1 MSSRTP
7 GQPPAGIPAYR
18 QEDDRRRDDARL
30 ATLQTQVDEVR
41 QALRELASRQVRLED
56 NVKQFEGTTAQNR
69 IQIDQIRQENAQSG
83 QARALDENRTRQQ
96 LVDLEQHLDDGIRP
110 MRGMQA
116 QIAELLEA
124 SRKKVDDSSQNQRRF
139 DELKSLLDTLQ
150 ALGDRNAVVTH
161 QLRDAIDTIK
171 SEMEQIRR
179 DIIRSEDAVKV
190 VDQEARRR
198 IAEVSQTTEG
208 FASRMD
214 ELRSD
219 LAHAFDLVEE
229 LRRSVAHV
237 DPTLE
242 ELRETDA
249 TLRVE
254 VNRLQAQAIER
265 HEMLVERIEDTRA
278 NHETHLLELRS
289 SMDQRF
295 ERIGERIERLNEEF
309 RQLEFKVSNVGLSLD
324 ELRQADASLRRELWS
339 LHEQRIRIRLEQV
352 QQELDNVSG
361 GRRSMESQS
370 RSPDSPDE
378 PKTIRSLDV

>member
-1 MSSRTP
+1 
-7 GQPPAGIPAYR
+7 
-18 QEDDRRRDDARL
+18 
-30 ATLQTQVDEVR
+30 
-41 QALRELASRQVRLED
+41 
-56 NVKQFEGTTAQNR
+56 
-69 IQIDQIRQENAQSG
+69 
-83 QARALDENRTRQQ
+83 
-96 LVDLEQHLDDGIRP
+96 

-116 QIAELLEA
+116 QIAELVEA
-124 SRKKVDDSSQNQRRF
+124 SRKKVDDTGQNQRRF
-139 DELKSLLDTLQ
+139 DELKTLLDTLQ

-179 DIIRSEDAVKV
+179 DIIRNEDAVKV

-242 ELRETDA
+242 ELREADA
-249 TLRVE
+249 TVRVE

-289 SMDQRF
+289 TMDQRF

-324 ELRQADASLRRELWS
+324 ELRQVDAGLRRELWS

-352 QQELDNVSG
+352 QQELDNVAG

-370 RSPDSPDE
+370 RVPENPDE
-378 PKTIRSLDV
+378 PKTIRSLDI

>member
-139 DELKSLLDTLQ
+139 DELKTLLDTLQ
-150 ALGDRNAVVTH
+150 
-161 QLRDAIDTIK
+161 
-171 SEMEQIRR
+171 
-179 DIIRSEDAVKV
+179 
-190 VDQEARRR
+190 
-198 IAEVSQTTEG
+198 
-208 FASRMD
+208 
-214 ELRSD
+214 
-219 LAHAFDLVEE
+219 
-229 LRRSVAHV
+229 
-237 DPTLE
+237 
-242 ELRETDA
+242 
-249 TLRVE
+249 
-254 VNRLQAQAIER
+254 
-265 HEMLVERIEDTRA
+265 
-278 NHETHLLELRS
+278 
-289 SMDQRF
+289 
-295 ERIGERIERLNEEF
+295 
-309 RQLEFKVSNVGLSLD
+309 
-324 ELRQADASLRRELWS
+324 
-339 LHEQRIRIRLEQV
+339 
-352 QQELDNVSG
+352 
-361 GRRSMESQS
+361 
-370 RSPDSPDE
+370 
-378 PKTIRSLDV
+378 